1 MSKQAISSGRART
14 RPPIRSGE
22 PATGGP
28 VSIRT
33 LVVDDEWAIRAL
45 LREVLEREGHDV
57 VEAENGVEA
66 ERVIDLRPFN
76 LVVTDL
82 VMPERDGLETL
93 RHMRAHHPRVPVV
106 VAGTAANDILL
117 QCARVMG
124 AAGFL
129 LKPFRYEDVIQ
140 TLEEIGPLPGNGDLA
155 VARAVADPLE
165 RTDRDRRA

>member
-1 MSKQAISSGRART
+1 M
-14 RPPIRSGE
+14 
-22 PATGGP
+22 
-28 VSIRT
+28 SIRT

-45 LREVLEREGHDV
+45 LREVLEREGHEV

-66 ERVIDLRPFN
+66 ERVLAGQPFD

-82 VMPERDGLETL
+82 VMPERDGLEML
-93 RHMRAHHPRVPVV
+93 RHVQAHHPGLPVV

-129 LKPFRYEDVIQ
+129 LKPFRYEDVIV
-140 TLEEIGPLPGNGDLA
+140 TLDEVGPIPAGAEERL
-155 VARAVADPLE
+155 
-165 RTDRDRRA
+165 RRATGA